1 MKNVLRFFC
10 ALSLLASVSTFSQ
23 VKDSAKVEVKAK
35 KDTANITKPKDKKP
49 EKIQPY
55 EKVITDKAVSDEG
68 VITVHK
74 VEDKYFFEIPDKSLK
89 KDFLVVTR
97 LTKAGAEMR
106 SGMSGY
112 AGDQISQNVISFEKG
127 PQDKVFVRSISFVD
141 YAKDSTSAMYNTVMR
156 NNVNAIEFAFDVKAF
171 GKDKK
176 STVIDVTDFINGD
189 NDIVSFD
196 GRYKKGFRVGGF
208 QKDKSFVNFV
218 KSFPTNIEINT
229 TKTYNRSAGDASP
242 IPGAPKPEIS
252 GNYTVEVNS
261 SIILLP
267 EDKMQARYFDPRVG
281 FFAVGYTDFDIN
293 PQGVER
299 VSLIKRWRLEPKPK
313 DLEKYKRG
321 ELVEPAKPIVFY
333 IDPLTPKK
341 WIPYL
346 IQGVNDWQKA
356 FEKAGFKNAIYA
368 KVPNAKE
375 DPEWS
380 LEDARFSAIVYKP
393 SDVPNASGPS
403 ISDPRTGE
411 ILESHIN
418 WYHNVMKLLNDWYFV
433 QASPNDPRARK
444 VDFDD
449 ELMGQLIRFVSSHE
463 VGHTLGLRHNYGSS
477 STVPVENLRNNS
489 WLKANGHTPSIMDY
503 ARFNYVAQPEDK
515 INVDNLMPR
524 IGDYDDWAIEWGYR
538 RFYNYNSPEKEKT
551 FINKWTIEKLQNPRL
566 WFGTESNPFDPR
578 SQSEQ
583 VGDNAMIAGKYGVK
597 NLQRVVD
604 NLETWSTKPNEDY
617 KVLEGRYNQ
626 VSGQFARYLGHV
638 AKYIGG
644 VKETPKTVEQKG
656 AVYELV
662 SKTEQKEAL
671 KFLNDYVF
679 TTPNWILKNS
689 VLTKIDKAPVEV
701 VENLQNGVLNRILMP
716 AVLDNLNKGE
726 SQDANAYVLFDYLQD
741 LKTDVFSELNTSSKI
756 DIYRRNLQRN
766 FVENL
771 ISKVNSANKVIVI
784 GTSRLGG
791 SENSDVKA
799 LVRGT
804 LREIRDQASKASS
817 QYADSVTK
825 YHLEDLV
832 YRIDKALEIK

>member
-1 MKNVLRFFC
+1 MKNVLNLFC
-10 ALSLLASVSTFSQ
+10 ALSLMMSASAFSQ
-23 VKDSAKVEVKAK
+23 QKDSVKVDVKAK
-35 KDTANITKPKDKKP
+35 KDTVNTAKPKDKKP
-49 EKIQPY
+49 EKIQPF
-55 EKVITDKAVSDEG
+55 EKVITNKAVSDEG
-68 VITVHK
+68 IITVHK
-74 VEDKYFFEIPDKSLK
+74 VEDKYYFEIPDKALK
-89 KDFLVVTR
+89 KEFLVVTR

-106 SGMSGY
+106 MGTVGY

-127 PQDKVFVRSISFVD
+127 PNDKVFLRSISYVD
-141 YAKDSTSAMYNTVMR
+141 YAKDSTSAMYKTVMR
-156 NNVNAIEFAFDVKAF
+156 NNVNAIEQAFDIKAF
-171 GKDKK
+171 GKEKN
-176 STVIDVTDFINGD
+176 STVIDVTDFINAD
-189 NDIVSFD
+189 NDVVSFD
-196 GRYKKGFRVGGF
+196 TRFKKGFRVGAF

-229 TKTYNRSAGDASP
+229 TKTYNRSAGEASP
-242 IPGAPKPEIS
+242 IPGAPKPEVS

-267 EDKMQARYFDPRVG
+267 ENKMQARYFDPRVG
-281 FFAVGYTDFDIN
+281 YFTVGYTDFDEN

-299 VSLIKRWRLEPKPK
+299 VSLVKRWRLEPKAK

-321 ELVEPAKPIVFY
+321 ELVEPEKPIVFY

-403 ISDPRTGE
+403 IADPRTGE

-463 VGHTLGLRHNYGSS
+463 VGHTLGLRHNFGSS
-477 STVPVENLRNNS
+477 STVPVENLRNKA

-503 ARFNYVAQPEDK
+503 ARFNYVAQPED
-515 INVDNLMPR
+515 NVGEAGLMPR

-538 RFYNYNSPEKEKT
+538 RFYNYNSPEKEKAHL
-551 FINKWTIEKLQNPRL
+551 NKWVMEKLQNPRL
-566 WFGTESNPFDPR
+566 WFGTETNPYDPR

-583 VGDNAMIAGKYGVK
+583 VGDNPMIAGKYGVK
-597 NLQRVVD
+597 NLQRIME
-604 NLETWSTKPNEDY
+604 NIEAWSTEPNEDY
-617 KVLEGRYNQ
+617 SSLNNRFTQ

-638 AKYIGG
+638 SKYIGG
-644 VKETPKTVEQKG
+644 VKETPKMVEQKG
-656 AVYELV
+656 AIYELV

-671 KFLNDYVF
+671 KFLSENVF
-679 TTPNWILKNS
+679 TTPNWLLKTS
-689 VLTKIDKAPVEV
+689 VLTKIDKSPVEV
-701 VENLQNGVLNRILMP
+701 VENLQKTVLNRVLSEGVLNKLYE
-716 AVLDNLNKGE
+716 GE
-726 SQDANAYVLFDYLQD
+726 SLDANAYAVYDYLQD
-741 LKTDVFSELNTSSKI
+741 IKNSVFAELKSSSKI
-756 DIYRRNLQRN
+756 DIYRRNLQKN
-766 FVENL
+766 FVETL
-771 ISKVNSANKVIVI
+771 IARTQASKPSTGRNAETVSD
-784 GTSRLGG
+784 
-791 SENSDVKA
+791 NSDVKS
-799 LVRGT
+799 LTRGV
-804 LREIRDQASKASS
+804 LREIKADASKNAQNS
-817 QYADSVTK
+817 QDAVTK

-832 YRIDKALEIK
+832 YRIDKALEVK

>member
-1 MKNVLRFFC
+1 MKNVLNLFC
-10 ALSLLASVSTFSQ
+10 ALSLMMSASAFSQ
-23 VKDSAKVEVKAK
+23 QKDSVKVDVKAK
-35 KDTANITKPKDKKP
+35 KDTVNTAKPKDKKP
-49 EKIQPY
+49 EKIQPF
-55 EKVITDKAVSDEG
+55 EKVITSKAVSDEG
-68 VITVHK
+68 IITVHK
-74 VEDKYFFEIPDKSLK
+74 VEDKYYFEIPDKALK
-89 KDFLVVTR
+89 KEFLVVTR

-106 SGMSGY
+106 MGTVGY

-127 PQDKVFVRSISFVD
+127 PNDKVFLRSISYVD
-141 YAKDSTSAMYNTVMR
+141 YAKDSTSAMYKTVMR
-156 NNVNAIEFAFDVKAF
+156 NNVNAIEQAFDIKAF
-171 GKDKK
+171 GKEKN
-176 STVIDVTDFINGD
+176 STVIDVTDFINAD
-189 NDIVSFD
+189 NDVVSFD
-196 GRYKKGFRVGGF
+196 TRFKKGFRVGAF

-229 TKTYNRSAGDASP
+229 TKTYNRSAGEASP
-242 IPGAPKPEIS
+242 IPGAPKPEVS

-267 EDKMQARYFDPRVG
+267 ENKMQARYFDPRVG
-281 FFAVGYTDFDIN
+281 YFTVGYTDFDEN

-299 VSLIKRWRLEPKPK
+299 VSLVKRWRLEPKAK

-321 ELVEPAKPIVFY
+321 ELVEPEKPIVFY

-403 ISDPRTGE
+403 IADPRTGE

-463 VGHTLGLRHNYGSS
+463 VGHTLGLRHNFGSS
-477 STVPVENLRNNS
+477 STVPVENLRNKS

-503 ARFNYVAQPEDK
+503 ARFNYVAQPED
-515 INVDNLMPR
+515 NVGEAGLMPR

-538 RFYNYNSPEKEKT
+538 RFYNYNSPEKEKAHL
-551 FINKWTIEKLQNPRL
+551 NKWVMEKLQNPRL
-566 WFGTESNPFDPR
+566 WFGTETNPYDPR

-583 VGDNAMIAGKYGVK
+583 VGDNPMLAGKYGVK
-597 NLQRVVD
+597 NLQRIME
-604 NLETWSTKPNEDY
+604 NIEAWSTKPNEDY
-617 KVLEGRYNQ
+617 SSLNNRFTQ

-638 AKYIGG
+638 SKYIGG
-644 VKETPKTVEQKG
+644 VKETPKMVEQKG
-656 AVYELV
+656 AIYELV
-662 SKTEQKEAL
+662 SKSEQKEAL
-671 KFLNDYVF
+671 KFLSENVF
-679 TTPNWILKNS
+679 TTPNWLLKTS
-689 VLTKIDKAPVEV
+689 VLTKIDKSPVEV
-701 VENLQNGVLNRILMP
+701 VENLQKTVLNRVLSEGVLNKLYE
-716 AVLDNLNKGE
+716 GE
-726 SQDANAYVLFDYLQD
+726 SLDANAYAVYDYLQD
-741 LKTDVFSELNTSSKI
+741 IKNSVFSELKSSSKI
-756 DIYRRNLQRN
+756 DIYRRNLQKN
-766 FVENL
+766 FVETL
-771 ISKVNSANKVIVI
+771 IARTQASKPSTGRNAENVSD
-784 GTSRLGG
+784 
-791 SENSDVKA
+791 NSDVKS
-799 LVRGT
+799 LTRGV
-804 LREIRDQASKASS
+804 LREIKADASKNA
-817 QYADSVTK
+817 QNAQDAVTK

-832 YRIDKALEIK
+832 YRIDKALEVK

>member
-1 MKNVLRFFC
+1 MKNVLNLFC
-10 ALSLLASVSTFSQ
+10 ALSLMMSASAFSQ
-23 VKDSAKVEVKAK
+23 QKDSVKVDVKAK
-35 KDTANITKPKDKKP
+35 KDTVNTAKPKDKKP
-49 EKIQPY
+49 EKIQPF
-55 EKVITDKAVSDEG
+55 EKVITSKAVSDEG
-68 VITVHK
+68 IITVHK
-74 VEDKYFFEIPDKSLK
+74 VEDKYYFEIPDKALK
-89 KDFLVVTR
+89 KEFLVVTR

-106 SGMSGY
+106 MGTVGY

-127 PQDKVFVRSISFVD
+127 PNDKVFLRSISYVD
-141 YAKDSTSAMYNTVMR
+141 YAKDSTSAMYKTVMR
-156 NNVNAIEFAFDVKAF
+156 NNVNSIEQAFDIKAF
-171 GKDKK
+171 GKEKN
-176 STVIDVTDFINGD
+176 STVIDVTDFINAD
-189 NDIVSFD
+189 NDVVSFD
-196 GRYKKGFRVGGF
+196 TRFKKGFRVGAF

-229 TKTYNRSAGDASP
+229 TKTYNRSAGEASP
-242 IPGAPKPEIS
+242 IPGAPKPEVS

-267 EDKMQARYFDPRVG
+267 ENKMQSRYFDPRVG
-281 FFAVGYTDFDIN
+281 YFTVGYTDFDEN

-299 VSLIKRWRLEPKPK
+299 VSLVKRWRLEPKAK

-321 ELVEPAKPIVFY
+321 ELVEPEKPIVFY

-403 ISDPRTGE
+403 IADPRTGE

-463 VGHTLGLRHNYGSS
+463 VGHTLGLRHNFGSS
-477 STVPVENLRNNS
+477 STVPVENLRNKA
-489 WLKANGHTPSIMDY
+489 WLKVNGHTPSIMDY
-503 ARFNYVAQPEDK
+503 ARFNYVAQPED
-515 INVDNLMPR
+515 NVGEAGLMPR

-538 RFYNYNSPEKEKT
+538 RFYNYNSPEKEKAHL
-551 FINKWTIEKLQNPRL
+551 NKWVMEKLQNPRL
-566 WFGTESNPFDPR
+566 WFGTETNPYDPR

-583 VGDNAMIAGKYGVK
+583 VGDNPMLAGKYGVK
-597 NLQRVVD
+597 NLQRIME
-604 NLETWSTKPNEDY
+604 NIEAWSTKPNEDY
-617 KVLEGRYNQ
+617 SSLNNRFTQ

-638 AKYIGG
+638 SKYIGG
-644 VKETPKTVEQKG
+644 VKETPKMVEQKG
-656 AVYELV
+656 AIYELV
-662 SKTEQKEAL
+662 SKSEQKEAL
-671 KFLNDYVF
+671 KFLSENVF
-679 TTPNWILKNS
+679 TTPNWLLKTS
-689 VLTKIDKAPVEV
+689 VLTKIDKSPVEV
-701 VENLQNGVLNRILMP
+701 VENLQKTVLNRVLSEGVLNKLYE
-716 AVLDNLNKGE
+716 GE
-726 SQDANAYVLFDYLQD
+726 SLDANAYAVYDYLQD
-741 LKTDVFSELNTSSKI
+741 IKNSVFSELKSSSKI
-756 DIYRRNLQRN
+756 DIYRRNLQKN
-766 FVENL
+766 FVETL
-771 ISKVNSANKVIVI
+771 IARTQASKPSTGRNAETISD
-784 GTSRLGG
+784 
-791 SENSDVKA
+791 NSDVKS
-799 LVRGT
+799 LTRGV
-804 LREIRDQASKASS
+804 LREIKADASKNA
-817 QYADSVTK
+817 QNAQDAVTK

-832 YRIDKALEIK
+832 YRIDKALEVK

>member
-1 MKNVLRFFC
+1 MKNVLNLFC
-10 ALSLLASVSTFSQ
+10 ALSLMMSASAFSQ
-23 VKDSAKVEVKAK
+23 QKDSVKVDVKAK
-35 KDTANITKPKDKKP
+35 KDTVNTAKPKDKKP
-49 EKIQPY
+49 EKIQPF
-55 EKVITDKAVSDEG
+55 EKVITSKAVSDEG
-68 VITVHK
+68 IITVHK
-74 VEDKYFFEIPDKSLK
+74 VEDKYYFEIPDKALK
-89 KDFLVVTR
+89 KEFLVVTR

-106 SGMSGY
+106 MGTVGY

-127 PQDKVFVRSISFVD
+127 PNDKVFLRSISYVD
-141 YAKDSTSAMYNTVMR
+141 YAKDSTSAMYKTVMR
-156 NNVNAIEFAFDVKAF
+156 NNVNAIEQAFDIKAF
-171 GKDKK
+171 GKEKN
-176 STVIDVTDFINGD
+176 STVIDVTDFINAD
-189 NDIVSFD
+189 NDVVSFD
-196 GRYKKGFRVGGF
+196 TRFKKGFRVGAF

-229 TKTYNRSAGDASP
+229 TKTYNRSAGEASP
-242 IPGAPKPEIS
+242 IPGAPKPEVS

-267 EDKMQARYFDPRVG
+267 ENKMQARYFDPRIG
-281 FFAVGYTDFDIN
+281 YFTVGYTDFDEN

-299 VSLIKRWRLEPKPK
+299 VSLVKRWRLEPKAK

-321 ELVEPAKPIVFY
+321 ELVEPEKPIVFY

-403 ISDPRTGE
+403 IADPRTGE

-463 VGHTLGLRHNYGSS
+463 VGHTLGLRHNFGSS
-477 STVPVENLRNNS
+477 STVPVENLRNKA

-503 ARFNYVAQPEDK
+503 ARFNYVAQPED
-515 INVDNLMPR
+515 NVGEAGLMPR

-538 RFYNYNSPEKEKT
+538 RFYNYNSPEKEKAHL
-551 FINKWTIEKLQNPRL
+551 NKWVMEKLQNPRL
-566 WFGTESNPFDPR
+566 WFGTETNPYDPR

-583 VGDNAMIAGKYGVK
+583 VGDNPMIAGKYGVK
-597 NLQRVVD
+597 NLQRIME
-604 NLETWSTKPNEDY
+604 NIEAWSTKPNEDY
-617 KVLEGRYNQ
+617 SSLNNRFTQ

-638 AKYIGG
+638 SKYIGG
-644 VKETPKTVEQKG
+644 VKETPKMVEQKG
-656 AVYELV
+656 AIYELV
-662 SKTEQKEAL
+662 SKSEQKEAL
-671 KFLNDYVF
+671 KFLSENVF
-679 TTPNWILKNS
+679 TTPNWLLKTS
-689 VLTKIDKAPVEV
+689 VLTKIDKSPVEV
-701 VENLQNGVLNRILMP
+701 VENLQKTVLNRVLSEGVLNKLYE
-716 AVLDNLNKGE
+716 GE
-726 SQDANAYVLFDYLQD
+726 SLDANAYAVYDYLQD
-741 LKTDVFSELNTSSKI
+741 IKNSVFSELKSSSKI
-756 DIYRRNLQRN
+756 DIYRRNLQKN
-766 FVENL
+766 FVETL
-771 ISKVNSANKVIVI
+771 IARTQASKPSTGRNAETISD
-784 GTSRLGG
+784 
-791 SENSDVKA
+791 NSDVKS
-799 LVRGT
+799 LTRGV
-804 LREIRDQASKASS
+804 LREIKADASKNA
-817 QYADSVTK
+817 QNAQDAVTK

-832 YRIDKALEIK
+832 YRIDKALEVK

>member
-1 MKNVLRFFC
+1 MKNVLNLFC
-10 ALSLLASVSTFSQ
+10 ALSLMMSASAFSQ
-23 VKDSAKVEVKAK
+23 QKDSVKVDVKAK
-35 KDTANITKPKDKKP
+35 KDTVNTAKPKDKKP
-49 EKIQPY
+49 EKIQPF
-55 EKVITDKAVSDEG
+55 EKVITSKAVSDEG
-68 VITVHK
+68 IITVHK
-74 VEDKYFFEIPDKSLK
+74 VEDKYYFEIPDKALK
-89 KDFLVVTR
+89 KEFLVVTR

-106 SGMSGY
+106 MGTVGY

-127 PQDKVFVRSISFVD
+127 PNDKVFLRSISYVD
-141 YAKDSTSAMYNTVMR
+141 YAKDSTSAMYKTVMR
-156 NNVNAIEFAFDVKAF
+156 NNVNSIEQAFDIKAF
-171 GKDKK
+171 GKEKN
-176 STVIDVTDFINGD
+176 STVIDVTDFINAD
-189 NDIVSFD
+189 NDVVSFD
-196 GRYKKGFRVGGF
+196 TRFKKGFRVGAF

-229 TKTYNRSAGDASP
+229 TKTYNRSAGEASP
-242 IPGAPKPEIS
+242 IPGAPKPEVS

-267 EDKMQARYFDPRVG
+267 ENKMQARYFDPRVG
-281 FFAVGYTDFDIN
+281 YFTVGYTDFDEN

-299 VSLIKRWRLEPKPK
+299 VSLVKRWRLEPKAK

-321 ELVEPAKPIVFY
+321 ELVEPEKPIVFY

-403 ISDPRTGE
+403 IADPRTGE

-463 VGHTLGLRHNYGSS
+463 VGHTLGLRHNFGSS
-477 STVPVENLRNNS
+477 STVPVENLRNKS

-503 ARFNYVAQPEDK
+503 ARFNYVAQPED
-515 INVDNLMPR
+515 NVGEAGLMPR

-538 RFYNYNSPEKEKT
+538 RFYNYNSPEKEKAHL
-551 FINKWTIEKLQNPRL
+551 NKWVMEKLQNPRL
-566 WFGTESNPFDPR
+566 WFGTETNPYDPR

-583 VGDNAMIAGKYGVK
+583 VGDNPMLAGKYGVK
-597 NLQRVVD
+597 NLQRIME
-604 NLETWSTKPNEDY
+604 NIEAWSTKPNEDY
-617 KVLEGRYNQ
+617 SSLNNRFTQ

-638 AKYIGG
+638 SKYIGG
-644 VKETPKTVEQKG
+644 VKETPKMVEQKG
-656 AVYELV
+656 AIYELV
-662 SKTEQKEAL
+662 SKSEQKEAL
-671 KFLNDYVF
+671 KFLSENVF
-679 TTPNWILKNS
+679 TTPNWLLKTS
-689 VLTKIDKAPVEV
+689 VLTKIDKSPVEV
-701 VENLQNGVLNRILMP
+701 VENLQKTVLNRVLSEGVLNKLYE
-716 AVLDNLNKGE
+716 GE
-726 SQDANAYVLFDYLQD
+726 SLDANAYAVYDYLQD
-741 LKTDVFSELNTSSKI
+741 IKNSVFSELKSSSKI
-756 DIYRRNLQRN
+756 DIYRRNLQKN
-766 FVENL
+766 FVETL
-771 ISKVNSANKVIVI
+771 IARTQASKPSTGRNAETISD
-784 GTSRLGG
+784 
-791 SENSDVKA
+791 NSDVKS
-799 LVRGT
+799 LTRGV
-804 LREIRDQASKASS
+804 LREIKADASKSA
-817 QYADSVTK
+817 QNAQDAVTK

-832 YRIDKALEIK
+832 YRIDKALEVK

>member
-1 MKNVLRFFC
+1 MKNVLNLFC
-10 ALSLLASVSTFSQ
+10 ALSLIMSASAFSQ
-23 VKDSAKVEVKAK
+23 QKDSVKVDVKAK
-35 KDTANITKPKDKKP
+35 KDTVNTAKPKDKKP
-49 EKIQPY
+49 EKIQPF
-55 EKVITDKAVSDEG
+55 EKVITSKAVSDEG
-68 VITVHK
+68 IITVHK
-74 VEDKYFFEIPDKSLK
+74 VEDKYYFEIPDKALK
-89 KDFLVVTR
+89 KEFLVVTR

-106 SGMSGY
+106 MGTVGY

-127 PQDKVFVRSISFVD
+127 PNDKVFLRSISYVD
-141 YAKDSTSAMYNTVMR
+141 YAKDSTSAMYKTVMR
-156 NNVNAIEFAFDVKAF
+156 NNVNAIEQAFDIKAF
-171 GKDKK
+171 GKEKN
-176 STVIDVTDFINGD
+176 STVIDVTDFINAD
-189 NDIVSFD
+189 NDVVSFD
-196 GRYKKGFRVGGF
+196 TRFKKGFRVGAF

-229 TKTYNRSAGDASP
+229 TKTYNRSAGEASP
-242 IPGAPKPEIS
+242 IPGAPKPEVS

-267 EDKMQARYFDPRVG
+267 ENKMQARYFDPRVG
-281 FFAVGYTDFDIN
+281 YFTVGYTDFDEN

-299 VSLIKRWRLEPKPK
+299 VSLVKRWRLEPKAK

-321 ELVEPAKPIVFY
+321 ELVEPEKPIVFY

-403 ISDPRTGE
+403 IADPRTGE

-463 VGHTLGLRHNYGSS
+463 VGHTLGLRHNFGSS
-477 STVPVENLRNNS
+477 STVPVENLRNKA

-503 ARFNYVAQPEDK
+503 ARFNYVAQPED
-515 INVDNLMPR
+515 NVGEAGLMPR

-538 RFYNYNSPEKEKT
+538 RFYNYNSPEKEKAHL
-551 FINKWTIEKLQNPRL
+551 NKWVMEKLQNPRL
-566 WFGTESNPFDPR
+566 WFGTETNPYDPR

-583 VGDNAMIAGKYGVK
+583 VGDNPMIAGKYGVK
-597 NLQRVVD
+597 NLQRIME
-604 NLETWSTKPNEDY
+604 NIEAWSTKPNEDY
-617 KVLEGRYNQ
+617 SSLNNRFTQ

-638 AKYIGG
+638 SKYIGG
-644 VKETPKTVEQKG
+644 VKETPKMVEQKG
-656 AVYELV
+656 AIYELV
-662 SKTEQKEAL
+662 SKSEQKEAL
-671 KFLNDYVF
+671 KFLSENVF
-679 TTPNWILKNS
+679 TTPNWLLKTS
-689 VLTKIDKAPVEV
+689 VLTKIDKSPVEV
-701 VENLQNGVLNRILMP
+701 VENLQKTVLNRVLSEGVLNKLYE
-716 AVLDNLNKGE
+716 GE
-726 SQDANAYVLFDYLQD
+726 SLDANAYAVYDYLQD
-741 LKTDVFSELNTSSKI
+741 IKNSVFSELKSSSKI
-756 DIYRRNLQRN
+756 DIYRRNLQKN
-766 FVENL
+766 FVETL
-771 ISKVNSANKVIVI
+771 IARTQASKPSTGRNAETISD
-784 GTSRLGG
+784 
-791 SENSDVKA
+791 NSDVKS
-799 LVRGT
+799 LTRGV
-804 LREIRDQASKASS
+804 LREIKVDASKNVQNVQDA
-817 QYADSVTK
+817 VTK

-832 YRIDKALEIK
+832 YRIDKALEVK

>member
-1 MKNVLRFFC
+1 MKNVLNLFC
-10 ALSLLASVSTFSQ
+10 ALSLMMSASAFSQ
-23 VKDSAKVEVKAK
+23 QKDSVKVDVKAK
-35 KDTANITKPKDKKP
+35 KDTVNTAKPKDKKP
-49 EKIQPY
+49 EKIQPF
-55 EKVITDKAVSDEG
+55 EKVITSKAVSDEG
-68 VITVHK
+68 IITVHK
-74 VEDKYFFEIPDKSLK
+74 VEDKYYFEIPDKALK
-89 KDFLVVTR
+89 KEFLVVTR

-106 SGMSGY
+106 MGTVGY

-127 PQDKVFVRSISFVD
+127 PNDKVFLRSISYVD
-141 YAKDSTSAMYNTVMR
+141 YAKDSTSAMYKTVMR
-156 NNVNAIEFAFDVKAF
+156 NNVNAIEQAFDIKAF
-171 GKDKK
+171 GKEKN
-176 STVIDVTDFINGD
+176 STVIDVTDFINAD
-189 NDIVSFD
+189 NDVVSFD
-196 GRYKKGFRVGGF
+196 TRFKKGFRVGAF

-229 TKTYNRSAGDASP
+229 TKTYNRSAGEASP
-242 IPGAPKPEIS
+242 IPGAPKPEVS

-267 EDKMQARYFDPRVG
+267 ENKMQARYFDPRVG
-281 FFAVGYTDFDIN
+281 YFTVGYTDFDEN

-299 VSLIKRWRLEPKPK
+299 VSLVKRWRLEPKAK

-321 ELVEPAKPIVFY
+321 ELVEPEKPIVFY

-403 ISDPRTGE
+403 IADPRTGE

-463 VGHTLGLRHNYGSS
+463 VGHTLGLRHNFGSS
-477 STVPVENLRNNS
+477 STVPVENLRNKS
-489 WLKANGHTPSIMDY
+489 WLKVNGHTPSIMDY
-503 ARFNYVAQPEDK
+503 ARFNYVAQPED
-515 INVDNLMPR
+515 NVGEAGLMPR

-538 RFYNYNSPEKEKT
+538 RFYNYNSPEKEKAHL
-551 FINKWTIEKLQNPRL
+551 NKWVMEKLQNPRL
-566 WFGTESNPFDPR
+566 WFGTETNPYDPR

-583 VGDNAMIAGKYGVK
+583 VGDNPMLAGKYGVK
-597 NLQRVVD
+597 NLQRIME
-604 NLETWSTKPNEDY
+604 NIEAWSTKPNEDY
-617 KVLEGRYNQ
+617 SSLNNRFTQ

-638 AKYIGG
+638 SKYIGG
-644 VKETPKTVEQKG
+644 VKETPKMVEQKG
-656 AVYELV
+656 AIYELV
-662 SKTEQKEAL
+662 SKSEQKEAL
-671 KFLNDYVF
+671 KFLSENVF
-679 TTPNWILKNS
+679 TTPNWLLKTS
-689 VLTKIDKAPVEV
+689 VLTKIDKSPVEV
-701 VENLQNGVLNRILMP
+701 VENLQKTVLNRVLSEGVLNKLYE
-716 AVLDNLNKGE
+716 GE
-726 SQDANAYVLFDYLQD
+726 SLDANAYAVYDYLQD
-741 LKTDVFSELNTSSKI
+741 IKNSVFSELKSSSKI
-756 DIYRRNLQRN
+756 DIYRRNLQKN
-766 FVENL
+766 FVETL
-771 ISKVNSANKVIVI
+771 IARTQASKPSTGRNAETISD
-784 GTSRLGG
+784 
-791 SENSDVKA
+791 NSDVKS
-799 LVRGT
+799 LTRGV
-804 LREIRDQASKASS
+804 LREIKADASKNA
-817 QYADSVTK
+817 QNAQDAVTK

-832 YRIDKALEIK
+832 YRIDKALEVK

>member
-1 MKNVLRFFC
+1 MKNVLNLFC
-10 ALSLLASVSTFSQ
+10 ALSLMMSASAFSQ
-23 VKDSAKVEVKAK
+23 QKDSVKVDVKAK
-35 KDTANITKPKDKKP
+35 KDTVNTAKPKDKKP
-49 EKIQPY
+49 EKIQPF
-55 EKVITDKAVSDEG
+55 EKVITNKAVSDEG
-68 VITVHK
+68 IITVHK
-74 VEDKYFFEIPDKSLK
+74 VEDKYYFEIPDKALK
-89 KDFLVVTR
+89 KEFLVVTR

-106 SGMSGY
+106 MGTVGY

-127 PQDKVFVRSISFVD
+127 PNDKVFLRSISYVD
-141 YAKDSTSAMYNTVMR
+141 YAKDSTSAMYKTVMR
-156 NNVNAIEFAFDVKAF
+156 NNVNAIEQAFDIKAF
-171 GKDKK
+171 GKEKN
-176 STVIDVTDFINGD
+176 STVIDVTDFINAD
-189 NDIVSFD
+189 NDVVSFD
-196 GRYKKGFRVGGF
+196 TRFKKGFRVGAF

-229 TKTYNRSAGDASP
+229 TKTYNRSAGEASP
-242 IPGAPKPEIS
+242 IPGAPKPEVS

-267 EDKMQARYFDPRVG
+267 ENKMQARYFDPRVG
-281 FFAVGYTDFDIN
+281 YFTVGYTDFDEN

-299 VSLIKRWRLEPKPK
+299 VSLVKRWRLEPKAK

-321 ELVEPAKPIVFY
+321 ELVEPEKPIVFY

-346 IQGVNDWQKA
+346 IQGVNDWQKS

-403 ISDPRTGE
+403 IADPRTGE

-463 VGHTLGLRHNYGSS
+463 VGHTLGLRHNFGSS
-477 STVPVENLRNNS
+477 STVPVENLRNKA

-503 ARFNYVAQPEDK
+503 ARFNYVAQPED
-515 INVDNLMPR
+515 NVGEAGLMPR

-538 RFYNYNSPEKEKT
+538 RFYNYNSPEKEKAHL
-551 FINKWTIEKLQNPRL
+551 NKWVMEKLQNPRL
-566 WFGTESNPFDPR
+566 WFGTETNPYDPR

-583 VGDNAMIAGKYGVK
+583 VGDNPMLAGKYGVK
-597 NLQRVVD
+597 NLQRIME
-604 NLETWSTKPNEDY
+604 NIEAWSTKPNEDY
-617 KVLEGRYNQ
+617 SSLNNRFTQ

-638 AKYIGG
+638 SKYIGG
-644 VKETPKTVEQKG
+644 VKETPKMVEQKG
-656 AVYELV
+656 AIYELV
-662 SKTEQKEAL
+662 SKSEQKEAL
-671 KFLNDYVF
+671 KFLSENVF
-679 TTPNWILKNS
+679 TTPNWLLKTS
-689 VLTKIDKAPVEV
+689 VLTKIDKSPVEV
-701 VENLQNGVLNRILMP
+701 VENLQKTVLNRVLSEGVLNKLYE
-716 AVLDNLNKGE
+716 GE
-726 SQDANAYVLFDYLQD
+726 SLDANAYAVYDYLQD
-741 LKTDVFSELNTSSKI
+741 IKNSVFSELKSSSKI
-756 DIYRRNLQRN
+756 DIYRRNLQKN
-766 FVENL
+766 FVETL
-771 ISKVNSANKVIVI
+771 IARTQASKPSTGRNAETISD
-784 GTSRLGG
+784 
-791 SENSDVKA
+791 NSDVKS
-799 LVRGT
+799 LTRGV
-804 LREIRDQASKASS
+804 LREIKADASKNA
-817 QYADSVTK
+817 QNAQDAVTK

-832 YRIDKALEIK
+832 YRIDKALEVK

>member
-1 MKNVLRFFC
+1 MKNVLNLFC
-10 ALSLLASVSTFSQ
+10 ALSLMMSASAFSQ
-23 VKDSAKVEVKAK
+23 QKDSVKVDVKAK
-35 KDTANITKPKDKKP
+35 KDTVNTAKPKDKKP
-49 EKIQPY
+49 EKIQPF
-55 EKVITDKAVSDEG
+55 EKVITSKAVSDEG
-68 VITVHK
+68 IITVHK
-74 VEDKYFFEIPDKSLK
+74 VEDKYYFEIPDKALK
-89 KDFLVVTR
+89 KEFLVVTR

-106 SGMSGY
+106 MGTVGY

-127 PQDKVFVRSISFVD
+127 PNDKVFLRSISYVD
-141 YAKDSTSAMYNTVMR
+141 YAKDSTSAMYKTVMR
-156 NNVNAIEFAFDVKAF
+156 NNVNAIEQAFDIKAF
-171 GKDKK
+171 GKEKN
-176 STVIDVTDFINGD
+176 STVIDVTDFINAD
-189 NDIVSFD
+189 NDVVSFD
-196 GRYKKGFRVGGF
+196 TRFKKGFRVGAF

-218 KSFPTNIEINT
+218 KSFPTNVEINT
-229 TKTYNRSAGDASP
+229 TKTYNRSAGEASP
-242 IPGAPKPEIS
+242 IPGAPKPEVS

-267 EDKMQARYFDPRVG
+267 ENKMQARYFDPRVG
-281 FFAVGYTDFDIN
+281 YFTVGYTDFDEN

-299 VSLIKRWRLEPKPK
+299 VSLVKRWRLEPKAK

-321 ELVEPAKPIVFY
+321 ELVEPEKPIVFY

-403 ISDPRTGE
+403 IADPRTGE

-463 VGHTLGLRHNYGSS
+463 VGHTLGLRHNFGSS
-477 STVPVENLRNNS
+477 STVPVENLRNKA

-503 ARFNYVAQPEDK
+503 ARFNYVAQPED
-515 INVDNLMPR
+515 NVGEAGLMPR

-538 RFYNYNSPEKEKT
+538 RFYNYNSPEKEKAHL
-551 FINKWTIEKLQNPRL
+551 NKWVMEKLQNPRL
-566 WFGTESNPFDPR
+566 WFGTETNPYDPR

-583 VGDNAMIAGKYGVK
+583 VGDNPMLAGKYGVK
-597 NLQRVVD
+597 NLQRIME
-604 NLETWSTKPNEDY
+604 NIEAWSTKPNEDY
-617 KVLEGRYNQ
+617 SSLNNRFTQ

-638 AKYIGG
+638 SKYIGG
-644 VKETPKTVEQKG
+644 VKETPKMVEQKG
-656 AVYELV
+656 AIYELV
-662 SKTEQKEAL
+662 SKSEQKEAL
-671 KFLNDYVF
+671 KFLSENVF
-679 TTPNWILKNS
+679 TTPNWLLKTS
-689 VLTKIDKAPVEV
+689 VLTKIDKSPVEV
-701 VENLQNGVLNRILMP
+701 VENLQKTVLNRVLSEGVLNKLYE
-716 AVLDNLNKGE
+716 GE
-726 SQDANAYVLFDYLQD
+726 SLDANAYAVYDYLQD
-741 LKTDVFSELNTSSKI
+741 IKNSVFSELKSSSKI
-756 DIYRRNLQRN
+756 DIYRRNLQKN
-766 FVENL
+766 FVETL
-771 ISKVNSANKVIVI
+771 IARTQASKPSTGRNAENVSD
-784 GTSRLGG
+784 
-791 SENSDVKA
+791 NSDVKS
-799 LVRGT
+799 LTRGV
-804 LREIRDQASKASS
+804 LREIKADASKNA
-817 QYADSVTK
+817 QNAQDAVTK

-832 YRIDKALEIK
+832 YRIDKALEVK

>member
-1 MKNVLRFFC
+1 MKNVLNLFC
-10 ALSLLASVSTFSQ
+10 ALSLMMSASAFSQ
-23 VKDSAKVEVKAK
+23 QKDSVKVDVKAK
-35 KDTANITKPKDKKP
+35 KDTVNTAKPKDKKP
-49 EKIQPY
+49 EKIQPF
-55 EKVITDKAVSDEG
+55 EKVITSKAVSDEG
-68 VITVHK
+68 IITVHK
-74 VEDKYFFEIPDKSLK
+74 VEDKYYFEIPDKALK
-89 KDFLVVTR
+89 KEFLVVTR

-106 SGMSGY
+106 MGTVGY

-127 PQDKVFVRSISFVD
+127 PNDKVFLRSISYVD
-141 YAKDSTSAMYNTVMR
+141 YAKDSTSAMYKTVMR
-156 NNVNAIEFAFDVKAF
+156 NNVNSIEQAFDIKAF
-171 GKDKK
+171 GKEKN
-176 STVIDVTDFINGD
+176 STVIDVTDFINAD
-189 NDIVSFD
+189 NDVVSFD
-196 GRYKKGFRVGGF
+196 TRFKKGFRVGAF

-229 TKTYNRSAGDASP
+229 TKTYNRSAGEASP
-242 IPGAPKPEIS
+242 IPGAPKPEVS

-267 EDKMQARYFDPRVG
+267 ENKMQARYFDPRVG
-281 FFAVGYTDFDIN
+281 YFTVGYTDFDEN

-299 VSLIKRWRLEPKPK
+299 VSLVKRWRLEPKAK

-321 ELVEPAKPIVFY
+321 ELVEPEKPIVFY

-403 ISDPRTGE
+403 IADPRTGE

-463 VGHTLGLRHNYGSS
+463 VGHTLGLRHNFGSS
-477 STVPVENLRNNS
+477 STVPVENLRNKA

-503 ARFNYVAQPEDK
+503 ARFNYVAQPED
-515 INVDNLMPR
+515 NVGEAGLMPR

-538 RFYNYNSPEKEKT
+538 RFYNYNSPEKEKAHL
-551 FINKWTIEKLQNPRL
+551 NKWVMEKLQNPRL
-566 WFGTESNPFDPR
+566 WFGTETNPYDPR

-583 VGDNAMIAGKYGVK
+583 VGDNPMLAGKYGVK
-597 NLQRVVD
+597 NLQRIME
-604 NLETWSTKPNEDY
+604 NIEAWSTKPNEDY
-617 KVLEGRYNQ
+617 SSLNNRFTQ

-638 AKYIGG
+638 SKYIGG
-644 VKETPKTVEQKG
+644 VKETPKMVEQKG
-656 AVYELV
+656 AIYELV
-662 SKTEQKEAL
+662 SKSEQKEAL
-671 KFLNDYVF
+671 KFLSENVF
-679 TTPNWILKNS
+679 TTPNWLLKTS
-689 VLTKIDKAPVEV
+689 VLTKIDKSPVEV
-701 VENLQNGVLNRILMP
+701 VENLQKTVLNRVLSEGVLNKLYE
-716 AVLDNLNKGE
+716 GE
-726 SQDANAYVLFDYLQD
+726 SLDANAYAVYDYLQD
-741 LKTDVFSELNTSSKI
+741 IKNSVFSELKSSSKI
-756 DIYRRNLQRN
+756 DIYRRNLQKN
-766 FVENL
+766 FVETL
-771 ISKVNSANKVIVI
+771 IARTQASKPSTGRNAETISD
-784 GTSRLGG
+784 
-791 SENSDVKA
+791 NSDVKS
-799 LVRGT
+799 LTRGV
-804 LREIRDQASKASS
+804 LREIKADASKNA
-817 QYADSVTK
+817 QNAQDAVTK

-832 YRIDKALEIK
+832 YRIDKALEVK

>member
-1 MKNVLRFFC
+1 MKNVLNLFC
-10 ALSLLASVSTFSQ
+10 ALSLMMSASAFSQ
-23 VKDSAKVEVKAK
+23 QKDSVKVDVEAK
-35 KDTANITKPKDKKP
+35 KDTVNTAKPKDKKP
-49 EKIQPY
+49 EKIQPF
-55 EKVITDKAVSDEG
+55 EKVITSKAVSDEG
-68 VITVHK
+68 IITVHK
-74 VEDKYFFEIPDKSLK
+74 VEDKYYFEIPDKALK
-89 KDFLVVTR
+89 KEFLVVTR

-106 SGMSGY
+106 MGTVGY

-127 PQDKVFVRSISFVD
+127 PNDKVFLRSISYVD
-141 YAKDSTSAMYNTVMR
+141 YAKDSTSAMYKTVMR
-156 NNVNAIEFAFDVKAF
+156 NNVNAIEQAFDIKAF
-171 GKDKK
+171 GKEKN
-176 STVIDVTDFINGD
+176 STVIDVTDFINAD
-189 NDIVSFD
+189 NNVVSFD
-196 GRYKKGFRVGGF
+196 TRFKKGFRVGAF

-218 KSFPTNIEINT
+218 KSFHTNVEINT
-229 TKTYNRSAGDASP
+229 TKTYNRSAGEASP
-242 IPGAPKPEIS
+242 IPGAPKPEVS

-267 EDKMQARYFDPRVG
+267 ENKMQARYFDPRVG
-281 FFAVGYTDFDIN
+281 YFTVGYTDFDEN

-299 VSLIKRWRLEPKPK
+299 VSLVKRWRLEPKAK

-321 ELVEPAKPIVFY
+321 ELVEPEKPIVFY

-403 ISDPRTGE
+403 IADPRTGE

-463 VGHTLGLRHNYGSS
+463 VGHTLGLRHNFGSS
-477 STVPVENLRNNS
+477 STVPVENLRNKS

-503 ARFNYVAQPEDK
+503 ARFNYVAQPED
-515 INVDNLMPR
+515 NVGEAGLMPR

-538 RFYNYNSPEKEKT
+538 RFYNYNSPEKEKAHL
-551 FINKWTIEKLQNPRL
+551 NKWVMEKLQNPRL
-566 WFGTESNPFDPR
+566 WFGTETNPYDPR

-583 VGDNAMIAGKYGVK
+583 VGDNPMLAGKYGVK
-597 NLQRVVD
+597 NLQRIME
-604 NLETWSTKPNEDY
+604 NIEAWSTKPNEDY
-617 KVLEGRYNQ
+617 SSLNNRFTQ

-638 AKYIGG
+638 SKYIGG
-644 VKETPKTVEQKG
+644 VKETPKMVEQKG
-656 AVYELV
+656 AIYELV
-662 SKTEQKEAL
+662 SKSEQKEAL
-671 KFLNDYVF
+671 KFLSENVF
-679 TTPNWILKNS
+679 TTPNWLLKTS
-689 VLTKIDKAPVEV
+689 VLTKIDKSPVEV
-701 VENLQNGVLNRILMP
+701 VENLQKTVLNRVLSEGVLNKLYE
-716 AVLDNLNKGE
+716 GE
-726 SQDANAYVLFDYLQD
+726 SLDANAYAVYDYLQD
-741 LKTDVFSELNTSSKI
+741 IKNSVFSELKSSSKI
-756 DIYRRNLQRN
+756 DIYRRNLQKN
-766 FVENL
+766 FVETL
-771 ISKVNSANKVIVI
+771 IARTQASKPSTGRNAETVSD
-784 GTSRLGG
+784 
-791 SENSDVKA
+791 NSDVKS
-799 LVRGT
+799 LTRGV
-804 LREIRDQASKASS
+804 LREIKADASKNA
-817 QYADSVTK
+817 QNAQDAVTK

-832 YRIDKALEIK
+832 YRIDKALEVK

>member
-1 MKNVLRFFC
+1 MM
-10 ALSLLASVSTFSQ
+10 SASAFSQ
-23 VKDSAKVEVKAK
+23 QKDSVKVDVKAK
-35 KDTANITKPKDKKP
+35 KDTVNTAKPKDKKP
-49 EKIQPY
+49 EKIQPF
-55 EKVITDKAVSDEG
+55 EKVITNKAVSDEG
-68 VITVHK
+68 IITVHK
-74 VEDKYFFEIPDKSLK
+74 VEDKYYFEIPDKALK
-89 KDFLVVTR
+89 KEFLVVTR

-106 SGMSGY
+106 MGTVGY

-127 PQDKVFVRSISFVD
+127 PNDKVFLRSISYVD
-141 YAKDSTSAMYNTVMR
+141 YAKDSTSAMYKTVMR
-156 NNVNAIEFAFDVKAF
+156 NNVNSIEQAFDIKAF
-171 GKDKK
+171 GKEKN
-176 STVIDVTDFINGD
+176 STVIDVTDFINAD
-189 NDIVSFD
+189 NDVVSFD
-196 GRYKKGFRVGGF
+196 TRFKKGFRVGAF

-229 TKTYNRSAGDASP
+229 TKTYNRSAGEASP
-242 IPGAPKPEIS
+242 IPGAPKPEVS

-267 EDKMQARYFDPRVG
+267 ENKMQARYFDPRVG
-281 FFAVGYTDFDIN
+281 YFTVGYTDFDEN

-299 VSLIKRWRLEPKPK
+299 VSLVKRWRLEPKAK

-321 ELVEPAKPIVFY
+321 ELVEPEKPIVFY

-403 ISDPRTGE
+403 IADPRTGE

-463 VGHTLGLRHNYGSS
+463 VGHTLGLRHNFGSS
-477 STVPVENLRNNS
+477 STVPVENLRNKA

-503 ARFNYVAQPEDK
+503 ARFNYVAQPED
-515 INVDNLMPR
+515 NVGEAGLMPR

-538 RFYNYNSPEKEKT
+538 RFYNYNSPEKEKAHL
-551 FINKWTIEKLQNPRL
+551 NKWVMEKLQNPRL
-566 WFGTESNPFDPR
+566 WFGTETNPYDPR

-583 VGDNAMIAGKYGVK
+583 VGDNPMLAGKYGVK
-597 NLQRVVD
+597 NLQRIME
-604 NLETWSTKPNEDY
+604 NIEAWSTKPNEDY
-617 KVLEGRYNQ
+617 SSLNNRFTQ

-638 AKYIGG
+638 SKYIGG
-644 VKETPKTVEQKG
+644 VKETPKMVEQKG
-656 AVYELV
+656 AIYELV
-662 SKTEQKEAL
+662 SKSEQKEAL
-671 KFLNDYVF
+671 KFLSENVF
-679 TTPNWILKNS
+679 TTPNWLLKTS
-689 VLTKIDKAPVEV
+689 VLTKIDKSPVEV
-701 VENLQNGVLNRILMP
+701 VENLQKTVLNRVLSEGVLNKLYE
-716 AVLDNLNKGE
+716 GE
-726 SQDANAYVLFDYLQD
+726 SLDANAYAVYDYLQD
-741 LKTDVFSELNTSSKI
+741 IKNSVFSELKSSSKI
-756 DIYRRNLQRN
+756 DIYRRNLQKN
-766 FVENL
+766 FVETL
-771 ISKVNSANKVIVI
+771 IARTQASKPSTGRNAEMVSD
-784 GTSRLGG
+784 
-791 SENSDVKA
+791 NSDVKS
-799 LVRGT
+799 LTRGV
-804 LREIRDQASKASS
+804 LREIKADASKNA
-817 QYADSVTK
+817 QNAQDAVTK

-832 YRIDKALEIK
+832 YRIDKALEVK

>member
-1 MKNVLRFFC
+1 MKNVLNLFC
-10 ALSLLASVSTFSQ
+10 ALSLMMSASAFSQ
-23 VKDSAKVEVKAK
+23 QKDSVKVDVKAK
-35 KDTANITKPKDKKP
+35 KDTVNTAKPKDKKP
-49 EKIQPY
+49 EKIQPF
-55 EKVITDKAVSDEG
+55 EKVITSKAVSDEG
-68 VITVHK
+68 IITVHK
-74 VEDKYFFEIPDKSLK
+74 VEDKYYFEIPDKALK
-89 KDFLVVTR
+89 KEFLVVTR

-106 SGMSGY
+106 MGTVGY

-127 PQDKVFVRSISFVD
+127 PNDKVFLRSISYVD
-141 YAKDSTSAMYNTVMR
+141 YAKDSTSAMYKTVMR
-156 NNVNAIEFAFDVKAF
+156 NNVNAIEQAFDIKAF
-171 GKDKK
+171 GKEKN
-176 STVIDVTDFINGD
+176 STVIDVTDFINAD
-189 NDIVSFD
+189 NDVVSFD
-196 GRYKKGFRVGGF
+196 TRFKKGFRVGAF

-218 KSFPTNIEINT
+218 KSFPANIEINT
-229 TKTYNRSAGDASP
+229 TKTYNRSAGEASP
-242 IPGAPKPEIS
+242 IPGAPKPEVS

-267 EDKMQARYFDPRVG
+267 ENKMQARYFDPRVG
-281 FFAVGYTDFDIN
+281 YFTVGYTDFDEN

-299 VSLIKRWRLEPKPK
+299 VSLVKRWRLEPKAK

-321 ELVEPAKPIVFY
+321 ELVEPEKPIVFY

-403 ISDPRTGE
+403 IADPRTGE

-463 VGHTLGLRHNYGSS
+463 VGHTLGLRHNFGSS
-477 STVPVENLRNNS
+477 STVPVENLRNKA

-503 ARFNYVAQPEDK
+503 ARFNYVAQPED
-515 INVDNLMPR
+515 NVGEAGLMPR

-538 RFYNYNSPEKEKT
+538 RFYNYNSPEKEKAHL
-551 FINKWTIEKLQNPRL
+551 NKWVMEKLQNPRL
-566 WFGTESNPFDPR
+566 WFGTETNPYDPR

-583 VGDNAMIAGKYGVK
+583 VGDNPMLAGKYGVK
-597 NLQRVVD
+597 NLQRIME
-604 NLETWSTKPNEDY
+604 NIEAWSTKPNEDY
-617 KVLEGRYNQ
+617 SSLNNRFTQ

-638 AKYIGG
+638 SKYIGG
-644 VKETPKTVEQKG
+644 VKETPKMVEQKG
-656 AVYELV
+656 AIYELV
-662 SKTEQKEAL
+662 SKSEQKEAL
-671 KFLNDYVF
+671 KFLSENVF
-679 TTPNWILKNS
+679 TTPNWLLKTS
-689 VLTKIDKAPVEV
+689 VLTKIDKSPVEV
-701 VENLQNGVLNRILMP
+701 VENLQKTVLNRVLSEGVLNKLYE
-716 AVLDNLNKGE
+716 GE
-726 SQDANAYVLFDYLQD
+726 SLDANAYAVYDYLQD
-741 LKTDVFSELNTSSKI
+741 IKNSVFSELKSSSKI
-756 DIYRRNLQRN
+756 DIYRRNLQKN
-766 FVENL
+766 FVETL
-771 ISKVNSANKVIVI
+771 IARTQASKPSTGRNAETISD
-784 GTSRLGG
+784 
-791 SENSDVKA
+791 NSDVKS
-799 LVRGT
+799 LTRGV
-804 LREIRDQASKASS
+804 LREIKADASKNA
-817 QYADSVTK
+817 QNAQDAVTK

-832 YRIDKALEIK
+832 YRIDKALEVK

>member
-1 MKNVLRFFC
+1 MKNVLNLFC
-10 ALSLLASVSTFSQ
+10 ALSLMMSASAFSQ
-23 VKDSAKVEVKAK
+23 QKDSVKVDVKAK
-35 KDTANITKPKDKKP
+35 KDTVNTAKSKDKKP
-49 EKIQPY
+49 EKIQPF
-55 EKVITDKAVSDEG
+55 EKVITNKAVSDEG
-68 VITVHK
+68 IINVHK
-74 VEDKYFFEIPDKSLK
+74 VEDKYYFEIPDKALK
-89 KDFLVVTR
+89 KEFLVVTR

-106 SGMSGY
+106 MGTVGY

-127 PQDKVFVRSISFVD
+127 PNDKVFLRSISYVD
-141 YAKDSTSAMYNTVMR
+141 YAKDSTSAMYKTVMR
-156 NNVNAIEFAFDVKAF
+156 NNVNAIEQAFDIKAF
-171 GKDKK
+171 GKEKN
-176 STVIDVTDFINGD
+176 STVIDVTDFINAD
-189 NDIVSFD
+189 NDVVSFD
-196 GRYKKGFRVGGF
+196 TRFKKGFRVGAF

-218 KSFPTNIEINT
+218 KSFPANIEINT
-229 TKTYNRSAGDASP
+229 TKTYNRSAGEASP
-242 IPGAPKPEIS
+242 IPGAPKPEVS

-267 EDKMQARYFDPRVG
+267 ENKMQARYFDPRVG
-281 FFAVGYTDFDIN
+281 YFTVGYTDFDEN

-299 VSLIKRWRLEPKPK
+299 VSLVKRWRLEPKAK

-321 ELVEPAKPIVFY
+321 ELVEPEKPIVFY

-403 ISDPRTGE
+403 IADPRTGE

-463 VGHTLGLRHNYGSS
+463 VGHTLGLRHNFGSS
-477 STVPVENLRNNS
+477 STVPVENLRNKV

-503 ARFNYVAQPEDK
+503 ARFNYVAQPED
-515 INVDNLMPR
+515 NVGEAGLMPR

-538 RFYNYNSPEKEKT
+538 RFYNYNSPEKEKAHL
-551 FINKWTIEKLQNPRL
+551 NKWVMEKLQNPRL
-566 WFGTESNPFDPR
+566 WFGTETNPYDPR

-583 VGDNAMIAGKYGVK
+583 VGDNPMLAGKYGVK
-597 NLQRVVD
+597 NLQRIME
-604 NLETWSTKPNEDY
+604 NIEAWSTKPNEDY
-617 KVLEGRYNQ
+617 SSLNNRFTQ

-638 AKYIGG
+638 SKYIGG
-644 VKETPKTVEQKG
+644 VKETPKMVEQKG
-656 AVYELV
+656 AIYELV
-662 SKTEQKEAL
+662 SKSEQKEAL
-671 KFLNDYVF
+671 KFLSENVF
-679 TTPNWILKNS
+679 TTPNWLLKTS
-689 VLTKIDKAPVEV
+689 VLTKIDKSPVEV
-701 VENLQNGVLNRILMP
+701 VENLQKTVLNRVLSEGVLNKLYE
-716 AVLDNLNKGE
+716 GE
-726 SQDANAYVLFDYLQD
+726 SLDANAYAVYDYLQD
-741 LKTDVFSELNTSSKI
+741 IKNSIFSELKSSSKI
-756 DIYRRNLQRN
+756 DIYRRNLQKN
-766 FVENL
+766 FVETL
-771 ISKVNSANKVIVI
+771 IARTQASKPSTGRNAENVSD
-784 GTSRLGG
+784 
-791 SENSDVKA
+791 NSDVKS
-799 LVRGT
+799 LTRGV
-804 LREIRDQASKASS
+804 LREIKADASKNA
-817 QYADSVTK
+817 QNAQDAVTK

-832 YRIDKALEIK
+832 YRIDKALEVK

>member
-1 MKNVLRFFC
+1 MKNVLNLFC
-10 ALSLLASVSTFSQ
+10 ALSLMMSASAFSQ
-23 VKDSAKVEVKAK
+23 QKDSVKVDVKAK
-35 KDTANITKPKDKKP
+35 KDTVNTAKPKDKKP
-49 EKIQPY
+49 EKIQPF
-55 EKVITDKAVSDEG
+55 EKVITSKAVSDEG
-68 VITVHK
+68 IITVHK
-74 VEDKYFFEIPDKSLK
+74 VEDKYYFEIPDKALK
-89 KDFLVVTR
+89 KEFLVVTR

-106 SGMSGY
+106 MGTVGY

-127 PQDKVFVRSISFVD
+127 PNDKVFLRSISYVD
-141 YAKDSTSAMYNTVMR
+141 YAKDSTSAMYKTVMR
-156 NNVNAIEFAFDVKAF
+156 NNVNAIEQAFDIKAF
-171 GKDKK
+171 GKEKN
-176 STVIDVTDFINGD
+176 STVIDVTDFINAD
-189 NDIVSFD
+189 NDVVSFD
-196 GRYKKGFRVGGF
+196 TRFKKGFRVGAF

-229 TKTYNRSAGDASP
+229 TKTYNRSAGEASP
-242 IPGAPKPEIS
+242 IPGAPKPEVS

-267 EDKMQARYFDPRVG
+267 ENKMQARYFDPRVG
-281 FFAVGYTDFDIN
+281 YFTVGYTDFDEN

-299 VSLIKRWRLEPKPK
+299 VSLVKRWRLEPKAK

-321 ELVEPAKPIVFY
+321 ELVEPEKPIVFY

-403 ISDPRTGE
+403 IADPRTGE

-463 VGHTLGLRHNYGSS
+463 VGHTLGLRHNFGSS
-477 STVPVENLRNNS
+477 STVPVENLRNKA

-503 ARFNYVAQPEDK
+503 ARFNYVAQPED
-515 INVDNLMPR
+515 NVGEAGLMPR

-538 RFYNYNSPEKEKT
+538 RFYNYNSPEKEKAHL
-551 FINKWTIEKLQNPRL
+551 NKWVMEKLQNPRL
-566 WFGTESNPFDPR
+566 WFGTETNPYDPR

-583 VGDNAMIAGKYGVK
+583 VGDNPMLAGKYGVK
-597 NLQRVVD
+597 NLQRIME
-604 NLETWSTKPNEDY
+604 NIEAWSTKPNEDY
-617 KVLEGRYNQ
+617 SSLNNRFTQ

-638 AKYIGG
+638 SKYIGG
-644 VKETPKTVEQKG
+644 VKETPKMVEQKG
-656 AVYELV
+656 AIYELV
-662 SKTEQKEAL
+662 SKSEQKEAL
-671 KFLNDYVF
+671 KFLSENVF
-679 TTPNWILKNS
+679 TTPNWLLKTS
-689 VLTKIDKAPVEV
+689 VLTKIDKSPVEV
-701 VENLQNGVLNRILMP
+701 VENLQKTVLNRVLSEGVLNKLYE
-716 AVLDNLNKGE
+716 GE
-726 SQDANAYVLFDYLQD
+726 SLDANAYAVYDYLQD
-741 LKTDVFSELNTSSKI
+741 IKNSVFSELKSSSKI
-756 DIYRRNLQRN
+756 DIYRRNLQKN
-766 FVENL
+766 FVETL
-771 ISKVNSANKVIVI
+771 IARTQASKPSTGRNAETISD
-784 GTSRLGG
+784 
-791 SENSDVKA
+791 NSDVKS
-799 LVRGT
+799 LTRGV
-804 LREIRDQASKASS
+804 LREIKADASKNA
-817 QYADSVTK
+817 QNAQDAVTK

-832 YRIDKALEIK
+832 YRIDKALEVK

>member
-1 MKNVLRFFC
+1 MKNVLNLFC
-10 ALSLLASVSTFSQ
+10 ALSLMMSASAFSQ
-23 VKDSAKVEVKAK
+23 QKDSVKVDVKAK
-35 KDTANITKPKDKKP
+35 KDTVNTAKPKDKKP
-49 EKIQPY
+49 EKIQPF
-55 EKVITDKAVSDEG
+55 EKVITSKAVSDEG
-68 VITVHK
+68 IITVHK
-74 VEDKYFFEIPDKSLK
+74 VEDKYYFEIPDKALK
-89 KDFLVVTR
+89 KEFLVVTR

-106 SGMSGY
+106 MGTVGY

-127 PQDKVFVRSISFVD
+127 PNDKVFLRSISYVD
-141 YAKDSTSAMYNTVMR
+141 YAKDSTSAMYKTVMR
-156 NNVNAIEFAFDVKAF
+156 NNVNAIEQAFDIKAF
-171 GKDKK
+171 GKEKN
-176 STVIDVTDFINGD
+176 STVIDVTDFINAD
-189 NDIVSFD
+189 NDVVSFD
-196 GRYKKGFRVGGF
+196 TRFKKGFRVGAF

-218 KSFPTNIEINT
+218 KSFPTNVEINT
-229 TKTYNRSAGDASP
+229 TKTYNRSAGEASP
-242 IPGAPKPEIS
+242 IPGAPKPEVS

-267 EDKMQARYFDPRVG
+267 ENKMQARYFDPRVG
-281 FFAVGYTDFDIN
+281 YFTVGYTDFDEN

-299 VSLIKRWRLEPKPK
+299 VSLVKRWRLEPKAK

-321 ELVEPAKPIVFY
+321 ELVEPEKPIVFY

-403 ISDPRTGE
+403 IADPRTGE

-463 VGHTLGLRHNYGSS
+463 VGHTLGLRHNFGSS
-477 STVPVENLRNNS
+477 STVPVENLRNKA

-503 ARFNYVAQPEDK
+503 ARFNYVAQPED
-515 INVDNLMPR
+515 NVGEAGLMPR

-538 RFYNYNSPEKEKT
+538 RFYNYNSPEKEKAHL
-551 FINKWTIEKLQNPRL
+551 NKWVMEKLQNPRL
-566 WFGTESNPFDPR
+566 WFGTETNPYDPR

-583 VGDNAMIAGKYGVK
+583 VGDNPMLAGKYGVK
-597 NLQRVVD
+597 NLQRIME
-604 NLETWSTKPNEDY
+604 NIEAWSTKPNEDY
-617 KVLEGRYNQ
+617 SSLNNRFTQ

-638 AKYIGG
+638 SKYIGG
-644 VKETPKTVEQKG
+644 VKETPKMVEQKG
-656 AVYELV
+656 AIYELV
-662 SKTEQKEAL
+662 SKSEQKEAL
-671 KFLNDYVF
+671 KFLSENVF
-679 TTPNWILKNS
+679 TTPNWLLKTS
-689 VLTKIDKAPVEV
+689 VLTKIDKSPVEV
-701 VENLQNGVLNRILMP
+701 VENLQKTVLNRVLSEGVLNKLYE
-716 AVLDNLNKGE
+716 GE
-726 SQDANAYVLFDYLQD
+726 SLDANAYAVYDYLQD
-741 LKTDVFSELNTSSKI
+741 IKNSVFSELKSSSKI
-756 DIYRRNLQRN
+756 DIYRRNLQKN
-766 FVENL
+766 FVETL
-771 ISKVNSANKVIVI
+771 IARTQASKPSTGRNAETISD
-784 GTSRLGG
+784 
-791 SENSDVKA
+791 NSDVKS
-799 LVRGT
+799 LTRGV
-804 LREIRDQASKASS
+804 LREIKADASKNA
-817 QYADSVTK
+817 QNAQDAVTK

-832 YRIDKALEIK
+832 YRIDKALEVK

>member
-1 MKNVLRFFC
+1 MKNVLNLFC
-10 ALSLLASVSTFSQ
+10 ALSLMMSASAFSQ
-23 VKDSAKVEVKAK
+23 QKDSVKVDVKAK
-35 KDTANITKPKDKKP
+35 KDTVNTAKPKDKKP
-49 EKIQPY
+49 EKIQPF
-55 EKVITDKAVSDEG
+55 EKVITSKAVSDEG
-68 VITVHK
+68 IITVHK
-74 VEDKYFFEIPDKSLK
+74 VEDKYYFEIPDKALK
-89 KDFLVVTR
+89 KEFLVVTR

-106 SGMSGY
+106 MGTVGY

-127 PQDKVFVRSISFVD
+127 PNDKVFLRSISYVD
-141 YAKDSTSAMYNTVMR
+141 YAKDSTSAMYKTVMR
-156 NNVNAIEFAFDVKAF
+156 NNVNAIEQAFDIKAF
-171 GKDKK
+171 GKEKN
-176 STVIDVTDFINGD
+176 STVIDVTDFINAD
-189 NDIVSFD
+189 NNVVSFD
-196 GRYKKGFRVGGF
+196 TRFKKGFRVGAF

-229 TKTYNRSAGDASP
+229 TKTYNRSAGEVSP
-242 IPGAPKPEIS
+242 IPGAPKPEVS

-267 EDKMQARYFDPRVG
+267 ENKMQARYFDPRVG
-281 FFAVGYTDFDIN
+281 YFTVGYTDFDEN

-299 VSLIKRWRLEPKPK
+299 VSLVKRWRLEPKAK

-321 ELVEPAKPIVFY
+321 ELVEPEKPIVFY

-403 ISDPRTGE
+403 IADPRTGE

-463 VGHTLGLRHNYGSS
+463 VGHTLGLRHNFGSS
-477 STVPVENLRNNS
+477 STVPVENLRNKA

-503 ARFNYVAQPEDK
+503 ARFNYVAQPED
-515 INVDNLMPR
+515 NVGEAGLMPR
-524 IGDYDDWAIEWGYR
+524 IGDYDEWAIEWGYR
-538 RFYNYNSPEKEKT
+538 RFYNYNSPEKEKAHL
-551 FINKWTIEKLQNPRL
+551 NKWVMEKLQNPRL
-566 WFGTESNPFDPR
+566 WFGTETNPYDPR

-583 VGDNAMIAGKYGVK
+583 VGDNPMLAGKYGVK
-597 NLQRVVD
+597 NLQRIME
-604 NLETWSTKPNEDY
+604 NIEAWSTKPNEDY
-617 KVLEGRYNQ
+617 SSLNNRFTQ

-644 VKETPKTVEQKG
+644 VKETPKMVEQKG
-656 AVYELV
+656 AIYELV
-662 SKTEQKEAL
+662 SKSEQKEAL
-671 KFLNDYVF
+671 KFLSEYVF
-679 TTPNWILKNS
+679 TTPNWLLKTS
-689 VLTKIDKAPVEV
+689 VLTKIDKSPVEV
-701 VENLQNGVLNRILMP
+701 VENLQKTVLNRVLSEGVLNKLYE
-716 AVLDNLNKGE
+716 GE
-726 SQDANAYVLFDYLQD
+726 SLDANAYAVYDYLQD
-741 LKTDVFSELNTSSKI
+741 IKNSVFSELKSSSKI
-756 DIYRRNLQRN
+756 DIYRRNLQKN
-766 FVENL
+766 FVETL
-771 ISKVNSANKVIVI
+771 IARTQASKPSTGRNAETVSD
-784 GTSRLGG
+784 
-791 SENSDVKA
+791 NSDVKS
-799 LVRGT
+799 LTRGV
-804 LREIRDQASKASS
+804 LREIKADASKNA
-817 QYADSVTK
+817 QNAQDAVTK

-832 YRIDKALEIK
+832 YRIDKALEVK

>member
-1 MKNVLRFFC
+1 MKNVLNLFC
-10 ALSLLASVSTFSQ
+10 ALSLMMSASAFSQ
-23 VKDSAKVEVKAK
+23 QKDSVKVDVKAK
-35 KDTANITKPKDKKP
+35 KDTVNTAKPKDKKP
-49 EKIQPY
+49 EKIQPF
-55 EKVITDKAVSDEG
+55 EKVITSKAVSDEG
-68 VITVHK
+68 IITVHK
-74 VEDKYFFEIPDKSLK
+74 VEDKYYFEIPDKALK
-89 KDFLVVTR
+89 KEFLVVTR

-106 SGMSGY
+106 MGTVGY

-127 PQDKVFVRSISFVD
+127 PNDKVFLRSISYVD
-141 YAKDSTSAMYNTVMR
+141 YAKDSTSAMYKTVMR
-156 NNVNAIEFAFDVKAF
+156 NNVNSIEQAFDIKAF
-171 GKDKK
+171 GKEKN
-176 STVIDVTDFINGD
+176 STVIDVTDFINAD
-189 NDIVSFD
+189 NDVVSFD
-196 GRYKKGFRVGGF
+196 TRFKKGFRVGAF

-229 TKTYNRSAGDASP
+229 TKTYNRSAGEASP
-242 IPGAPKPEIS
+242 IPGAPKPEVS

-267 EDKMQARYFDPRVG
+267 ENKMQARYFDPRVG
-281 FFAVGYTDFDIN
+281 YFTVGYTDFDEN

-299 VSLIKRWRLEPKPK
+299 VSLVKRWRLEPKAK

-321 ELVEPAKPIVFY
+321 ELVEPEKPIVFY

-403 ISDPRTGE
+403 IADPRTGE

-463 VGHTLGLRHNYGSS
+463 VGHTLGLRHNFGSS
-477 STVPVENLRNNS
+477 STVPVENLRNKA
-489 WLKANGHTPSIMDY
+489 WLKTNGHTPSIMDY
-503 ARFNYVAQPEDK
+503 ARFNYVAQPED
-515 INVDNLMPR
+515 NVGEAGLMPR

-538 RFYNYNSPEKEKT
+538 RFYNYNSPEKEKAHL
-551 FINKWTIEKLQNPRL
+551 NKWVMEKLQNPRL
-566 WFGTESNPFDPR
+566 WFGTETNPYDPR

-583 VGDNAMIAGKYGVK
+583 VGDNPMLAGKYGVK
-597 NLQRVVD
+597 NLQRIME
-604 NLETWSTKPNEDY
+604 NIEAWSTKPNEDY
-617 KVLEGRYNQ
+617 SSLNNRFTQ

-638 AKYIGG
+638 SKYIGG
-644 VKETPKTVEQKG
+644 VKETPKMVEQKG
-656 AVYELV
+656 AIYELV
-662 SKTEQKEAL
+662 SKSEQKEAL
-671 KFLNDYVF
+671 KFLSENVF
-679 TTPNWILKNS
+679 TTPNWLLKTS
-689 VLTKIDKAPVEV
+689 VLTKIDKSPVEV
-701 VENLQNGVLNRILMP
+701 VENLQKTVLNRVLSEGVLNKLYE
-716 AVLDNLNKGE
+716 GE
-726 SQDANAYVLFDYLQD
+726 SLDANAYAVYDYLQD
-741 LKTDVFSELNTSSKI
+741 IKNSVFAELKSSSKI
-756 DIYRRNLQRN
+756 DIYRRNLQKN
-766 FVENL
+766 FVETL
-771 ISKVNSANKVIVI
+771 IARTQASKPSTGRNAETISD
-784 GTSRLGG
+784 
-791 SENSDVKA
+791 NSDVKS
-799 LVRGT
+799 LTRGV
-804 LREIRDQASKASS
+804 LREIKADASKNA
-817 QYADSVTK
+817 QNAQDAVTK

-832 YRIDKALEIK
+832 YRIDKALEVK

>member
-1 MKNVLRFFC
+1 MKNVLNLFC
-10 ALSLLASVSTFSQ
+10 ALSLMMSASAFSQ
-23 VKDSAKVEVKAK
+23 QKDSVKVDVKAK
-35 KDTANITKPKDKKP
+35 KDTVNTAKPKDKKP
-49 EKIQPY
+49 EKIQPF
-55 EKVITDKAVSDEG
+55 EKVITSKAVSDEG
-68 VITVHK
+68 IITVHK
-74 VEDKYFFEIPDKSLK
+74 VEDKYYFEIPDKALK
-89 KDFLVVTR
+89 KEFLVVTR

-106 SGMSGY
+106 MGTVGY

-127 PQDKVFVRSISFVD
+127 PNDKVFLRSISYVD
-141 YAKDSTSAMYNTVMR
+141 YAKDSTSAMYKTVMR
-156 NNVNAIEFAFDVKAF
+156 NNVNAIEQAFDIKAF
-171 GKDKK
+171 GKEKN
-176 STVIDVTDFINGD
+176 STVIDVTDFINAD
-189 NDIVSFD
+189 NDVVSFD
-196 GRYKKGFRVGGF
+196 TRFKKGFRVGAF

-229 TKTYNRSAGDASP
+229 TKTYNRSAGEASP
-242 IPGAPKPEIS
+242 IPGAPKPEVS

-267 EDKMQARYFDPRVG
+267 ENKMQARYFDPRVG
-281 FFAVGYTDFDIN
+281 YFTVGYTDFDEN

-299 VSLIKRWRLEPKPK
+299 VSLVKRWRLEPKAK

-321 ELVEPAKPIVFY
+321 ELVEPEKPIVFY

-403 ISDPRTGE
+403 IADPRTGE

-463 VGHTLGLRHNYGSS
+463 VGHTLGLRHNFGSS
-477 STVPVENLRNNS
+477 STVPVENLRNKA
-489 WLKANGHTPSIMDY
+489 WLKTNGHTPSIMDY
-503 ARFNYVAQPEDK
+503 ARFNYVAQPED
-515 INVDNLMPR
+515 NVGEAGLMPR

-538 RFYNYNSPEKEKT
+538 RFYNYNSPEKEKAHL
-551 FINKWTIEKLQNPRL
+551 NKWVMEKLQNPRL
-566 WFGTESNPFDPR
+566 WFGTETNPYDPR

-583 VGDNAMIAGKYGVK
+583 VGDNPMLAGKYGVK
-597 NLQRVVD
+597 NLQRIME
-604 NLETWSTKPNEDY
+604 NIEAWSTKPNEDY
-617 KVLEGRYNQ
+617 SSLNNRFTQ

-638 AKYIGG
+638 SKYIGG
-644 VKETPKTVEQKG
+644 VKETPKMVEQKG
-656 AVYELV
+656 AIYELV

-671 KFLNDYVF
+671 KFLSENVF
-679 TTPNWILKNS
+679 TTPNWLLKTS
-689 VLTKIDKAPVEV
+689 VLTKIDKSPVEV
-701 VENLQNGVLNRILMP
+701 VENLQKTVLNRVLSEGVLNKLYE
-716 AVLDNLNKGE
+716 GE
-726 SQDANAYVLFDYLQD
+726 SLDANAYAVYDYLQD
-741 LKTDVFSELNTSSKI
+741 IKNSVFSELKSSSKI
-756 DIYRRNLQRN
+756 EIYRRNLQKN
-766 FVENL
+766 FVETL
-771 ISKVNSANKVIVI
+771 IARTQASKPSTGRNAETISD
-784 GTSRLGG
+784 
-791 SENSDVKA
+791 NSDVKS
-799 LVRGT
+799 LTRGV
-804 LREIRDQASKASS
+804 LREIKADASKNA
-817 QYADSVTK
+817 QNAQDAVTK

-832 YRIDKALEIK
+832 YRIDKALEVK

>member
-1 MKNVLRFFC
+1 MKNVLNLFC
-10 ALSLLASVSTFSQ
+10 ALSLMMSASAFSQ
-23 VKDSAKVEVKAK
+23 QKDSVKVDVKAK
-35 KDTANITKPKDKKP
+35 KDTVNTAKPKDKKP
-49 EKIQPY
+49 EKIQPF
-55 EKVITDKAVSDEG
+55 EKVITSKAVSDEG
-68 VITVHK
+68 IITVHK
-74 VEDKYFFEIPDKSLK
+74 VEDKYYFEIPDKALK
-89 KDFLVVTR
+89 KEFLVVTR

-106 SGMSGY
+106 MGTVGY

-127 PQDKVFVRSISFVD
+127 PNDKVFLRSISYVD
-141 YAKDSTSAMYNTVMR
+141 YAKDSTSAMYKTVMR
-156 NNVNAIEFAFDVKAF
+156 NNVNAIEQAFDIKAF
-171 GKDKK
+171 GKEKN
-176 STVIDVTDFINGD
+176 STVIDVTDFINAD
-189 NDIVSFD
+189 NDVVSFD
-196 GRYKKGFRVGGF
+196 TRFKKGFRVGAF

-229 TKTYNRSAGDASP
+229 TKTYNRSAGEASP
-242 IPGAPKPEIS
+242 IPGAPKPEVS

-267 EDKMQARYFDPRVG
+267 ENKMQARYFDPRVG
-281 FFAVGYTDFDIN
+281 YFTVGYTDFDEN

-299 VSLIKRWRLEPKPK
+299 VSLVKRWRLEPKAK

-321 ELVEPAKPIVFY
+321 ELVEPEKPIVFY

-403 ISDPRTGE
+403 IADPRTGE

-463 VGHTLGLRHNYGSS
+463 VGHTLGLRHNFGSS
-477 STVPVENLRNNS
+477 STVPVENLRNKA

-503 ARFNYVAQPEDK
+503 ARFNYVAQPED
-515 INVDNLMPR
+515 NVGEAGLMPR

-538 RFYNYNSPEKEKT
+538 RFYNYNSPEKEKAHL
-551 FINKWTIEKLQNPRL
+551 NKWVMEKLQNPRL
-566 WFGTESNPFDPR
+566 WFGTETNPYDPR

-583 VGDNAMIAGKYGVK
+583 VGDNPMIAGKYGVK
-597 NLQRVVD
+597 NLQRIME
-604 NLETWSTKPNEDY
+604 NIEAWSTKPNEDY
-617 KVLEGRYNQ
+617 SSLNNRFTQ

-638 AKYIGG
+638 SKYIGG
-644 VKETPKTVEQKG
+644 VKETPKMVEQKG
-656 AVYELV
+656 AIYELV
-662 SKTEQKEAL
+662 SKSEQKEAL
-671 KFLNDYVF
+671 KFLSENVF
-679 TTPNWILKNS
+679 TTPNWLLKTS
-689 VLTKIDKAPVEV
+689 VLTKIDKSPVEV
-701 VENLQNGVLNRILMP
+701 VENLQKTVLNRVLSEGVLNKLYE
-716 AVLDNLNKGE
+716 GE
-726 SQDANAYVLFDYLQD
+726 SLDANAYAVYDYLQD
-741 LKTDVFSELNTSSKI
+741 IKNSVFSELKSSSKI
-756 DIYRRNLQRN
+756 DIYRRNLQKNLVETLIARTQASKPSTGRN
-766 FVENL
+766 AET
-771 ISKVNSANKVIVI
+771 ISD
-784 GTSRLGG
+784 
-791 SENSDVKA
+791 NSDVKS
-799 LVRGT
+799 LTRGV
-804 LREIRDQASKASS
+804 LREIKADASKNA
-817 QYADSVTK
+817 QNAQDAVTK

-832 YRIDKALEIK
+832 YRIDKALEVK

>member
-1 MKNVLRFFC
+1 MKNVLNLFC
-10 ALSLLASVSTFSQ
+10 ALSLMMSASAFSQ
-23 VKDSAKVEVKAK
+23 QKDSVKVDVKAK
-35 KDTANITKPKDKKP
+35 KDTVNTAKPKDKKP
-49 EKIQPY
+49 EKIQPF
-55 EKVITDKAVSDEG
+55 EKVITNKAVSDEG
-68 VITVHK
+68 IITVHK
-74 VEDKYFFEIPDKSLK
+74 VEDKYYFEIPDKALK
-89 KDFLVVTR
+89 KEFLVVTR

-106 SGMSGY
+106 MGTVGY

-127 PQDKVFVRSISFVD
+127 PNDKVFLRSISYVD
-141 YAKDSTSAMYNTVMR
+141 YAKDSTSAMYKTVMR
-156 NNVNAIEFAFDVKAF
+156 NNVNSIEQAFDIKAF
-171 GKDKK
+171 GKEKN
-176 STVIDVTDFINGD
+176 STVIDVTDFINAD
-189 NDIVSFD
+189 NDVVSFD
-196 GRYKKGFRVGGF
+196 TRFKKGFRVGAF

-229 TKTYNRSAGDASP
+229 TKTYNRSAGEASP
-242 IPGAPKPEIS
+242 IPGAPKPEVS

-267 EDKMQARYFDPRVG
+267 ENKMQARYFDPRVG
-281 FFAVGYTDFDIN
+281 YFTVGYTDFDEN

-299 VSLIKRWRLEPKPK
+299 VSLVKRWRLEPKAK

-321 ELVEPAKPIVFY
+321 ELVEPEKPIVFY

-403 ISDPRTGE
+403 IADPRTGE

-463 VGHTLGLRHNYGSS
+463 VGHTLGLRHNFGSS
-477 STVPVENLRNNS
+477 STVPVENLRNKA

-503 ARFNYVAQPEDK
+503 ARFNYVAQPED
-515 INVDNLMPR
+515 NVGEAGLMPR

-538 RFYNYNSPEKEKT
+538 RFYNYNSPEKEKAHL
-551 FINKWTIEKLQNPRL
+551 NKWVMEKLQNPRL
-566 WFGTESNPFDPR
+566 WFGTETNPYDPR

-583 VGDNAMIAGKYGVK
+583 VGDNPMIAGKYGVK
-597 NLQRVVD
+597 NLQRIME
-604 NLETWSTKPNEDY
+604 NIEAWSTKPNEDY
-617 KVLEGRYNQ
+617 SSLNNRFTQ

-638 AKYIGG
+638 SKYIGG
-644 VKETPKTVEQKG
+644 VKETPKMVEQKG
-656 AVYELV
+656 AIYELV
-662 SKTEQKEAL
+662 SKSEQKEAL
-671 KFLNDYVF
+671 KFLSENVF
-679 TTPNWILKNS
+679 TTPNWLLKTS
-689 VLTKIDKAPVEV
+689 VLTKIDKSPVEV
-701 VENLQNGVLNRILMP
+701 VENLQKTVLNRVLSEGVLNKLYE
-716 AVLDNLNKGE
+716 GE
-726 SQDANAYVLFDYLQD
+726 SLDANAYAVYDYLQD
-741 LKTDVFSELNTSSKI
+741 IKNSVFSELKSSSKI
-756 DIYRRNLQRN
+756 DIYRRNLQKN
-766 FVENL
+766 FVETL
-771 ISKVNSANKVIVI
+771 IARTQASKPSTGRNAENVSD
-784 GTSRLGG
+784 
-791 SENSDVKA
+791 NSDVKS
-799 LVRGT
+799 LTRGV
-804 LREIRDQASKASS
+804 LREIKADASKSA
-817 QYADSVTK
+817 QNAQDAVTK

-832 YRIDKALEIK
+832 YRIDKALEVK